1 MDLQTWL
8 LIGYTVIVVAVYIL
22 TLLIKPYSTLSL
34 FHDDLKQ
41 GSLVSVIVPARNEED
56 SIKNCI
62 DSLKALD
69 YPEKEIIVVD
79 GDSTDGTRVILASI
93 SDVKVIEEPPLP
105 KGWVGKNWA
114 CHTGFKNSKG
124 ELLLFTDGDTVHA
137 PTSLKSCVR
146 YLSKNGLDMFT
157 LIPRV
162 VTEGFWENAL
172 LPLVFQAIF
181 FLTGGDRANDPRSR
195 RFMANGQYILI
206 RREAYEKIGGHEALR
221 SRIDED
227 YRMAQAVKSAG
238 LKMKI
243 VFAPDFMETRMYSS
257 FHELWEGWTKNF
269 FAGANYRI
277 DWFLVGMGLVFTFLL
292 APFLLLFY
300 GLFAW
305 LLGGNYVQLVAG
317 LFIVGILTLRTV
329 FANRR
334 WRYKARYALVLVVS
348 VTIFLAIMVNSM
360 LGYTTGRGV
369 TWKGRSYLYFKGK
382 LVSI

>member
-8 LIGYTVIVVAVYIL
+8 LIGYTIIVVAVYIL
-22 TLLIKPYSTLSL
+22 TLLIKPYPTLTLS
-34 FHDDLKQ
+34 HDDLKQ
-41 GSLVSVIVPARNEED
+41 GSLVSIIVPARNEED

-62 DSLKALD
+62 DSLKVLD

-79 GDSTDGTRVILASI
+79 GDSTDDTRVILASI

-124 ELLLFTDGDTVHA
+124 ELLLFTDADTVHA
-137 PTSLKSCVR
+137 ADSLKSGVQ
-146 YLSKNGLDMFT
+146 YLSQNNLDMFT

-162 VTEGFWENAL
+162 LTEGFWENAL

-206 RREAYEKIGGHEALR
+206 RTSAYEKIGGHEALR

-227 YRMAQAVKSAG
+227 YRLAQAAKSAG

-269 FAGANYRI
+269 YAGSNYRI
-277 DWFLVGMGLVFTFLL
+277 GWFLIGMGLVFTFLL
-292 APFLLLFY
+292 TPFLLLFY
-300 GLFAW
+300 GIFAW
-305 LLGGNYVQLVAG
+305 LLSGNSSLLVGGL
-317 LFIVGILTLRTV
+317 LIVGVLTARTAFSNLR
-329 FANRR
+329 
-334 WRYKARYALVLVVS
+334 WHYKSRYALALALS

-360 LGYTTGRGV
+360 IGYTTGRGV
-369 TWKGRSYLYFKGK
+369 KWKGRTYQYFKGK
-382 LVSI
+382 LS